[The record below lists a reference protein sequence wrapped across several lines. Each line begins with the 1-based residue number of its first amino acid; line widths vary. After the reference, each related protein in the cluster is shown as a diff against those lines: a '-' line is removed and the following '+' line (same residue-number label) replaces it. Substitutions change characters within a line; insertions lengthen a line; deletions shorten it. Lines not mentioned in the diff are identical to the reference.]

1 MKQKKQTKKS
11 WAEEHLIIECEGL
24 SKKQKDELRDRI
36 MERVANKFDKK
47 GNARGTS

>member
-24 SKKQKDELRDRI
+24 SKKQKNEIRDRI
-36 MERVANKFDKK
+36 MERVARKFDKK
-47 GNARGTS
+47 GDRK